1 MNTKHLPDE
10 VLQLYALDPSRCEPG
25 ASIHL
30 KYCSACKVQLETY
43 QFLLKKIAEE
53 EVPAFDFNLAEL
65 VLASLPA
72 PKPRRIAE
80 NAFTMVAS
88 FMIIIFV
95 GLAIYQFRNYAR
107 LLFSYTRPM
116 ILYLTLTSVAGLMI
130 FLCIDMFR
138 QYQQKMKS
146 LDYL

>member
-25 ASIHL
+25 AAVHL
-30 KYCSACKVQLETY
+30 NQCSTCKVQLETY
-43 QFLLKKIAEE
+43 QFLLKEIAEQE
-53 EVPAFDFNLAEL
+53 TPAFDFNLAEQ

-72 PKPRRIAE
+72 PKPRRKAE
-80 NAFTMVAS
+80 NTFTIVAS
-88 FMIIIFV
+88 FIIVIFV
-95 GLAIYQFRNYAR
+95 GLASYQFRDYAG
-107 LLFSYTRPM
+107 LLFSYSRPM
-116 ILYLTLTSVAGLMI
+116 ILYLTLTSVASLMT
-130 FLCIDMFR
+130 FLCIEVFR